1 MIIVLGLKTVYG
13 RMWIGCL
20 CSKNFYRICN
30 TCGFALLRR
39 VQCEKASWEKKK
51 KSKKKKKKNGLKPV
65 TFLETG
71 NGSTRDLVT
80 WLKISKAA
88 IKRDKIQLISR
99 K

>member
-1 MIIVLGLKTVYG
+1 
-13 RMWIGCL
+13 
-20 CSKNFYRICN
+20 
-30 TCGFALLRR
+30 
-39 VQCEKASWEKKK
+39 
-51 KSKKKKKKNGLKPV
+51 V

-80 WLKISKAA
+80 WLKISTAA